1 MANENGALVQ
11 WLNRRAHTER
21 VSFGQVQYQAGGYCG
36 PRTQSQFQLV
46 ILHSGT
52 CRVAVDDVERE
63 IALGEVHL
71 FLPKHRELFSFSTAQ
86 PSEHSWCSIQPE
98 LLPKKWVKDLRAA
111 RPSAVISP
119 VFQRLLSLSLN
130 LGASPDD
137 VAGRVA
143 EQLAL
148 SLFAEYLNMSRRTP
162 ASTRV
167 ESGILRALE
176 HLEENYGEADC
187 LKHLTRTSGF
197 SRSTLGRR
205 FRAATGLSPTR
216 YLWRLRTEKGVAM
229 LRETGLPAFEIAARC
244 GFSNPFHFSR
254 SVRRT
259 TGASPRAIRARA
271 WAGP

>member
-1 MANENGALVQ
+1 MANESGALVN
-11 WLNRRAHTER
+11 WLNRRVHTER
-21 VSFGQVQYQAGGYCG
+21 ASFGQVQYRAGGYCG
-36 PRTQSQFQLV
+36 PRIQGQFQLV
-46 ILHSGT
+46 LLHSGT

-71 FLPKHRELFSFSTAQ
+71 FLPKHRELFSFSPIQ

-98 LLPKKWVKDLRAA
+98 LLPRSWARDLRAA
-111 RPSAVISP
+111 RSSAVISP
-119 VFQRLLSLSLN
+119 VFQRLLSLALN
-130 LGASPDD
+130 LGVSPDKM
-137 VAGRVA
+137 AERVV

-148 SLFAEYLNMSRRTP
+148 TLFAEYLNMSRLSREP
-162 ASTRV
+162 TRSEFGMV
-167 ESGILRALE
+167 RALE
-176 HLEENYGEADC
+176 HLEEKYGEANC
-187 LKHLTRTSGF
+187 LRDLARASGF

-205 FRAATGLSPTR
+205 FRATTGLSPTR

-254 SVRRT
+254 YVRRT
-259 TGASPRAIRARA
+259 TGESPRAIRARA

>member
-1 MANENGALVQ
+1 MPLGVRLVE
-11 WLNRRAHTER
+11 AHER
-21 VSFGQVQYQAGGYCG
+21 
-36 PRTQSQFQLV
+36 L
-46 ILHSGT
+46 
-52 CRVAVDDVERE
+52 
-63 IALGEVHL
+63 ALGAE
-71 FLPKHRELFSFSTAQ
+71 RAACGRGQ
-86 PSEHSWCSIQPE
+86 PLERLE
-98 LLPKKWVKDLRAA
+98 DERRLLPLAFHLPLAGDCALDQERRRRLRCLRVEDERAEPLRKDLRAA

-130 LGASPDD
+130 LGVSPDD

-187 LKHLTRTSGF
+187 LKHLPRKSGF

-205 FRAATGLSPTR
+205 FRATTGLSPTR

-229 LRETGLPAFEIAARC
+229 LRETGLPAFEIATRC